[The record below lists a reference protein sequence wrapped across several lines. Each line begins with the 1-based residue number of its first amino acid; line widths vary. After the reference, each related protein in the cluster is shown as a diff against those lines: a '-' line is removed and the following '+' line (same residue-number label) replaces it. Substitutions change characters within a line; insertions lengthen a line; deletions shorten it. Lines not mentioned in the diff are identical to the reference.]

1 MSQTRTAAT
10 AGPKQGGSFR
20 RAALTTTPI
29 ALVGSLA
36 LTLGVGEAAQAAD
49 RHVVEPGD
57 TVTGIAIR
65 NGLQTRDILAW
76 NGLRDATIHPGQ
88 KLRLT
93 APASGASA
101 AEASSSGA
109 SSSGGTHTVGQGD
122 TLWTIAQEHGISLD
136 ALVKANGLK
145 ASSVIFPGQKL
156 KLSGTAPS
164 GGSGSSGAKHSGAKG
179 ASSGSSSSGG
189 ATHTVASGETLWSI
203 AREHGTSV
211 NAILEAND
219 LGRSATIFPGQK
231 LRVSGSGGS
240 SQAAKPAGSS
250 GQESDGSTSK
260 THTVSS
266 GDTLWGIAAEHGTS
280 VAAILEAN
288 GLSSGAIIY
297 PGQKLKLEGGDSG
310 GGSSEAPAE
319 GTSQLTASLDD
330 EQLGNAKLIIRT
342 GREIGASDRAIAT
355 ALATAMVESS
365 MRNVSYGDRDSLGLF
380 QQRPSQG
387 WGTRDQLTD
396 PHRATR
402 VFYGGAHDPNG
413 GKTRGLYDIPDWEGM
428 SFGAAAQ
435 AVQVSAH
442 PGRYARWETQAYR
455 WLNELG

>member
-1 MSQTRTAAT
+1 MSQTRTVTTAA
-10 AGPKQGGSFR
+10 PKQTSSFR

-36 LTLGVGEAAQAAD
+36 LTLGVGEAARAAD
-49 RHVVEPGD
+49 QHVVEPGD

-65 NGLQTRDILAW
+65 NGLQTRDVMAW
-76 NGLRDATIHPGQ
+76 NGLHDATIHPGQ
-88 KLRLT
+88 KLRLS
-93 APASGASA
+93 APSSA
-101 AEASSSGA
+101 KTASSG
-109 SSSGGTHTVGQGD
+109 SSSQGTHTVGSGD
-122 TLWTIAQEHGISLD
+122 TLWSIAQEHGISVDRL
-136 ALVKANGLK
+136 LRANDLK
-145 ASSVIFPGQKL
+145 ASAVIYPGQKL
-156 KLSGTAPS
+156 KLSGKGSS
-164 GGSGSSGAKHSGAKG
+164 GSKGSSGAKQTQAKT
-179 ASSGSSSSGG
+179 ASSGSSSG
-189 ATHTVASGETLWSI
+189 ATHTVSSGETIWSI

-211 NAILEAND
+211 KAILRAND
-219 LGRSATIFPGQK
+219 LGESAVIHPGQK
-231 LRVSGSGGS
+231 LRVSGSGSSSGS
-240 SQAAKPAGSS
+240 ESSSGSS
-250 GQESDGSTSK
+250 GSAAPAAQSSSGK

-266 GDTLWGIAAEHGTS
+266 GDTLWAIAAEHDTS
-280 VAAILEAN
+280 VKAILAAN
-288 GLSSGAIIY
+288 DLSSGAIIY
-297 PGQKLKLEGGDSG
+297 PGQKLKIGGSG
-310 GGSSEAPAE
+310 GGSTSDGGSAKQPSE
-319 GTSQLTASLDD
+319 GTSQLSASLDD

-387 WGTRDQLTD
+387 WGTRAQLTD

-402 VFYGGAHDPNG
+402 VFFGGAHDPNG
-413 GKTRGLYDIPDWEGM
+413 DKSRGLYDIPGWSDM